1 MDDHAGNGDGKRVV
15 LLVATIA
22 SFIFPFMAS
31 TVNIALPS
39 LGKELSL
46 DAVTLGWIATAYLLS
61 SAALL
66 VPFGRI
72 ADIYGR
78 KKIFTCG
85 IGIFTFSSLLS
96 GLANSATMLIAWRV
110 LQGIGGAML
119 AGTAVALLTTVFPA
133 KERGKVLG
141 IIVAAA
147 YLGLSLGPV
156 LGGVLT
162 QHLGWRSIFFLGAI
176 LGSLVLAVVL
186 WKLKGEWTG
195 AKGERF
201 DVAGSV
207 IYVLGLVALVYGF
220 TLLPA
225 MSGAGLI
232 IGGAIGLSAFVR
244 WETRT
249 RSPVLDI
256 CLLYTSD
263 AADDTPCVDLG
274 ACVEAEVIDYN
285 VVTCHEAA
293 DGGERLRKRARD
305 QIDFVR
311 ETPVC
316 SRSLAVRSQ
325 DPERVRI
332 IDQQCGIVFLGQ
344 RDEIGEID
352 DVAFHAVH
360 TIDDHQL
367 ATIRIRGLQQVLQL
381 TIVLVPEALRLA
393 EAETRTVLETGMAI
407 LVQKDRV
414 AASDRR
420 ADRAEIRLVTR
431 TEYEGRFFSREV
443 GQLFLEQIVNVEV
456 SVQEAASGVAA
467 TVDLQ
472 RLSCCLQDQWVV
484 GQPHVV
490 VGADHHFPLA
500 VDDDLGVP

>member
-1 MDDHAGNGDGKRVV
+1 MDDHAGNSTSKGAV

-78 KKIFTCG
+78 KRIFACG

-133 KERGKVLG
+133 NERGKVLG
-141 IIVAAA
+141 TIVAAA

-162 QHLGWRSIFFLGAI
+162 QHLGWRSIFLIGALLG
-176 LGSLVLAVVL
+176 LLVLGVVL

-201 DVAGSV
+201 DFAGSV

-232 IGGAIGLSAFVR
+232 IGGTIGLLAFTR

-256 CLLYTSD
+256 SLFINSKAFTFSNLAALINYSATFAVTFLISLYLQYMKGFNPQNAGLILVAMPAVQAIFSPLTGRLSDRIEPRLIASAGMVLNTVGLILFIFLNEETSLRLIIGNLVLIGFGF
-263 AADDTPCVDLG
+263 ALFVSPNTNAVMSSAPKTAYGVASAMLATMRQVGMVLSMGVAMLMFALYVGRVQITPEYYSLFQQSMRTSFIIFAILCF
-274 ACVEAEVIDYN
+274 
-285 VVTCHEAA
+285 
-293 DGGERLRKRARD
+293 GGIFA
-305 QIDFVR
+305 
-311 ETPVC
+311 
-316 SRSLAVRSQ
+316 SLARG
-325 DPERVRI
+325 RVR
-332 IDQQCGIVFLGQ
+332 
-344 RDEIGEID
+344 
-352 DVAFHAVH
+352 
-360 TIDDHQL
+360 
-367 ATIRIRGLQQVLQL
+367 
-381 TIVLVPEALRLA
+381 
-393 EAETRTVLETGMAI
+393 
-407 LVQKDRV
+407 
-414 AASDRR
+414 
-420 ADRAEIRLVTR
+420 
-431 TEYEGRFFSREV
+431 
-443 GQLFLEQIVNVEV
+443 
-456 SVQEAASGVAA
+456 
-467 TVDLQ
+467 
-472 RLSCCLQDQWVV
+472 
-484 GQPHVV
+484 
-490 VGADHHFPLA
+490 
-500 VDDDLGVP
+500 

>member
-1 MDDHAGNGDGKRVV
+1 MSDHAGNGVSKRVV

-78 KKIFTCG
+78 RKIFAYG
-85 IGIFTFSSLLS
+85 IGIFTLSSLLS

-133 KERGKVLG
+133 NERGRVLG

-162 QHLGWRSIFFLGAI
+162 QHLGWRSIFFIGAVLG
-176 LGSLVLAVVL
+176 LLVLGLVL

-201 DVAGSV
+201 DGAGSV

-220 TLLPA
+220 TLLPE
-225 MSGAGLI
+225 MSGAALI
-232 IGGAIGLSAFVR
+232 IGGGIGLSAFVR
-244 WETRT
+244 WEMRT
-249 RSPVLDI
+249 RSPVLNI
-256 CLLYTSD
+256 NLFRNSKTFTLSNLAALVNYSATYAVTFLISLYLQYVKGFSPGSAGLILVAMPAMQTIFSPLTGRLSDRIEPRLIATAGMVLNTVGLVLFIFLNEETSLKLIIGNLVLIGLGF
-263 AADDTPCVDLG
+263 ALFVSPNTNAIMSSVPKTAYGVASAMVATMRQVGTVLSMGVAILMFNLYNIADVQITPEYYSLFQQSMKTSFIIFAILCFFG
-274 ACVEAEVIDYN
+274 IFA
-285 VVTCHEAA
+285 
-293 DGGERLRKRARD
+293 
-305 QIDFVR
+305 
-311 ETPVC
+311 
-316 SRSLAVRSQ
+316 SLARGKVR
-325 DPERVRI
+325 
-332 IDQQCGIVFLGQ
+332 
-344 RDEIGEID
+344 
-352 DVAFHAVH
+352 
-360 TIDDHQL
+360 
-367 ATIRIRGLQQVLQL
+367 
-381 TIVLVPEALRLA
+381 
-393 EAETRTVLETGMAI
+393 
-407 LVQKDRV
+407 
-414 AASDRR
+414 
-420 ADRAEIRLVTR
+420 
-431 TEYEGRFFSREV
+431 
-443 GQLFLEQIVNVEV
+443 
-456 SVQEAASGVAA
+456 
-467 TVDLQ
+467 
-472 RLSCCLQDQWVV
+472 
-484 GQPHVV
+484 
-490 VGADHHFPLA
+490 
-500 VDDDLGVP
+500 

>member
-1 MDDHAGNGDGKRVV
+1 M
-15 LLVATIA
+15 A
-22 SFIFPFMAS
+22 SFVFPFMAS
-31 TVNIALPS
+31 AVNIALPS

-78 KKIFTCG
+78 KRIFACG

-133 KERGKVLG
+133 NERGKVLG
-141 IIVAAA
+141 TIVAAA

-162 QHLGWRSIFFLGAI
+162 QHLGWRSIFLIGALLG
-176 LGSLVLAVVL
+176 LLVLGVVL

-201 DVAGSV
+201 DFAGSV

-232 IGGAIGLSAFVR
+232 IGGTIGLLAFTR

-256 CLLYTSD
+256 SLFINSKAFTFSNLAALINYSATFAVTFLISLYLQYMKGFNPQNAGLILVAMPAVQAIFSPLTGRLSDRIEPRLIASAGMVLNTVGLILFIFLNEETSLRLIIGNLVLIGFGF
-263 AADDTPCVDLG
+263 ALFVSPNTNAVMSSAPKTAYGVASAMLATMRQVGMVLSMGVAMLMFALYVGRVQITPEYYSLFQQSMRTSFIVFAILCF
-274 ACVEAEVIDYN
+274 
-285 VVTCHEAA
+285 
-293 DGGERLRKRARD
+293 GGIFA
-305 QIDFVR
+305 
-311 ETPVC
+311 
-316 SRSLAVRSQ
+316 SLARG
-325 DPERVRI
+325 RVR
-332 IDQQCGIVFLGQ
+332 
-344 RDEIGEID
+344 
-352 DVAFHAVH
+352 
-360 TIDDHQL
+360 
-367 ATIRIRGLQQVLQL
+367 
-381 TIVLVPEALRLA
+381 
-393 EAETRTVLETGMAI
+393 
-407 LVQKDRV
+407 
-414 AASDRR
+414 
-420 ADRAEIRLVTR
+420 
-431 TEYEGRFFSREV
+431 
-443 GQLFLEQIVNVEV
+443 
-456 SVQEAASGVAA
+456 
-467 TVDLQ
+467 
-472 RLSCCLQDQWVV
+472 
-484 GQPHVV
+484 
-490 VGADHHFPLA
+490 
-500 VDDDLGVP
+500 